1 MSSEGKEM
9 DVTSQS
15 RSINVMNKKI
25 LKMVNDLEEES
36 GFKDVIKELINF
48 ELQNMD
54 KDKVT
59 YTKEYEKIL
68 NKSLMND

>member
-1 MSSEGKEM
+1 M
-9 DVTSQS
+9 TSQS
-15 RSINVMNKKI
+15 RSINLVNKKI
-25 LKMVNDLEEES
+25 LKMVNDLEEET
-36 GFKDVIKELINF
+36 GFKDVIKDLINF

-54 KDKVT
+54 KDKVI

>member
-1 MSSEGKEM
+1 M
-9 DVTSQS
+9 TSQS
-15 RSINVMNKKI
+15 RSINVVNKKI

-36 GFKDVIKELINF
+36 GFRDVIKELINF

>member
-1 MSSEGKEM
+1 M
-9 DVTSQS
+9 TSQS
-15 RSINVMNKKI
+15 RSINMVNKKI

-36 GFKDVIKELINF
+36 GFKDVIKDLINF

>member
-1 MSSEGKEM
+1 M
-9 DVTSQS
+9 TSQS
-15 RSINVMNKKI
+15 QSINVVNKKI
-25 LKMVNDLEEES
+25 LKMVNNLEEES
-36 GFKDVIKELINF
+36 KFKDVIKELINF

-59 YTKEYEKIL
+59 YTKEYEKII

>member
-1 MSSEGKEM
+1 M
-9 DVTSQS
+9 TSQS
-15 RSINVMNKKI
+15 RSINVVNKKI